1 MLSSNA
7 SNYAER
13 TLSQSQSQLISKT
26 YRGVEDELVAKVN
39 SYRLRIAHVKEKLE
53 FLIKE
58 AANTEDCTIN
68 IKEISKTIRYES
80 QENLEKLYNYLSYL
94 SELKHTIPDFFHTPF
109 LNSVFTRNFGSVID
123 AQKGLLQKNI
133 ENSDKLKK
141 LIPSRNYLG
150 IYIPNIEFKDID
162 AVLCFII
169 LEEFLMLSNKNA
181 QLKSENLTI
190 EANADEVP
198 QHISIFNPSFNTL
211 VAYSGEKEQHL
222 YLLFLTDVLELM
234 GPESVD
240 FPFGSKTEF
249 YDGSRKPKFSKALT
263 KVETN
268 KADHQAKKYENVKT
282 SLPDISLE
290 QAERFIGY
298 LDSDHDHKITF
309 DDVVNFAK
317 KHKLFLSE
325 AVKKEFNDYSYDL

>member
-7 SNYAER
+7 SHYIEK

-26 YRGVEDELVAKVN
+26 YRGVEDELVARVN
-39 SYRLRIAHVKEKLE
+39 SYRLKISHVKEKLE
-53 FLIKE
+53 LLIKE
-58 AANTEDCTIN
+58 AANTEDCIIT
-68 IKEISKTIRYES
+68 IKELNKTIKYES

-123 AQKGLLQKNI
+123 SQKGLLHT
-133 ENSDKLKK
+133 ENNDKLKK

-169 LEEFLMLSNKNA
+169 LEEFLMLSNKDA
-181 QLKSENLTI
+181 QLRSDNLII
-190 EANADEVP
+190 ETNTDEVP

-234 GPESVD
+234 GPDSAE
-240 FPFGSKTEF
+240 FPLGSKTEF
-249 YDGSRKPKFSKALT
+249 YDGIRKPKFSKALT
-263 KVETN
+263 RAETS
-268 KADHQAKKYENVKT
+268 KTDVLAKKYENVKT

-290 QAERFIGY
+290 QAERFITF
-298 LDSDHDHKITF
+298 LDSDHDHKIIF
-309 DDVVNFAK
+309 EDVLEFAK
-317 KHKLFLSE
+317 KHKLVLSE
-325 AVKKEFNDYSYDL
+325 AVKRVILYFL